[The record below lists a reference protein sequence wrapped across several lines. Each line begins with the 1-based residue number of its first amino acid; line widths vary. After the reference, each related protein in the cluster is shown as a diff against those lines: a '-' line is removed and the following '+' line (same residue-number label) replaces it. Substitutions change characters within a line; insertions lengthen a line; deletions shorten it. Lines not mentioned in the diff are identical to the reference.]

1 MSKKK
6 TDEIDDDYLVGVDD
20 KMDNAIELDGET
32 VGLFSKDR
40 SIEQMSR
47 KVANRV
53 VYIWRHVKRI
63 KKREILHKTKP

>member
-40 SIEQMSR
+40 SIE
-47 KVANRV
+47 
-53 VYIWRHVKRI
+53 
-63 KKREILHKTKP
+63 